1 MVVGKSAQDPLTMVQ
16 EQRPNN
22 VPEELYNLTQLAD
35 VSLAAGKLN
44 TASPHSPYETD
55 YLAHATAKLY
65 SPIKYSSPLRH
76 CDSSSKMTTMVEFS
90 PVPTS
95 YHTLRRT
102 EPDQTIILE
111 EIQDKGYVTKQ
122 HLFSASEP
130 LAMDLHTLSAAEDE
144 LMAVPAKKKW
154 TKKWEIIHGPVSP
167 AGPFVQQQQQQQP
180 QHQVEEPVYIV
191 RPVQVEQ
198 QQIATHVSSPLL
210 LSVADNER
218 SSGLIY
224 YAPTT
229 IRRVEDIPLGTVDV
243 GHDKECPKERDKE
256 IQLYTIIE
264 CPELG
269 PESAVSCFG
278 NGQQVAF
285 CGSSSSEESQDAVQG
300 YSHKVF
306 DRKKSRKI
314 RTVSCRSS
322 SGSSEGG
329 THSEATSQDAVL
341 MQVEELAESVR
352 PGSSDPEGSQDTSN
366 DSEHSGADDQAM
378 KIGEETTTSRP
389 EDVHVCPECNK
400 RYSTSSNL
408 ARHRQTHR
416 SLEDQKARRCPY
428 CSKVYVSMPAYSM
441 HVRTHDQGSKCP
453 TCDKRFSR
461 PWLLQGHIRT
471 HTGEK
476 PFKCSVCSKAFADKS
491 NLRAHVQTHSNTK
504 PYQCGRCGK
513 SFALKSYLCKHEDS
527 SCLKNDKPVKVRKPT
542 TGTGRSSVRRAKPT
556 RSSERTAPAGSEE
569 RCNGVA
575 ESSGTNALQSGQ
587 QASDNRYNYPANVPF
602 KDVLRAKIR
611 EVVEDNCKRTARM
624 LAAANGTT
632 PLNGSVSREPTPQS
646 NRISVI
652 RIAGSPGGYALDGS
666 RPTSSNSSSSSSNS
680 TEYHAESYAVIA

>member
-1 MVVGKSAQDPLTMVQ
+1 MFLHFTAQDPLTMVQ

-76 CDSSSKMTTMVEFS
+76 CDSSSKMTTMVDFS
-90 PVPTS
+90 SVPTS

-102 EPDQTIILE
+102 EPGQTIILE

-130 LAMDLHTLSAAEDE
+130 LAMDLHTLSAAEDA

-167 AGPFVQQQQQQQP
+167 AGPIIQQQQP

-198 QQIATHVSSPLL
+198 QQIATHVSSPLI

-243 GHDKECPKERDKE
+243 GDDKECPKERDKE
-256 IQLYTIIE
+256 MQLYTIIE

-352 PGSSDPEGSQDTSN
+352 PGSSEPEGSQDTSN

-378 KIGEETTTSRP
+378 KSGEETTTSRP

-416 SLEDQKARRCPY
+416 
-428 CSKVYVSMPAYSM
+428 
-441 HVRTHDQGSKCP
+441 
-453 TCDKRFSR
+453 
-461 PWLLQGHIRT
+461 
-471 HTGEK
+471 
-476 PFKCSVCSKAFADKS
+476 
-491 NLRAHVQTHSNTK
+491 
-504 PYQCGRCGK
+504 
-513 SFALKSYLCKHEDS
+513 
-527 SCLKNDKPVKVRKPT
+527 
-542 TGTGRSSVRRAKPT
+542 
-556 RSSERTAPAGSEE
+556 
-569 RCNGVA
+569 
-575 ESSGTNALQSGQ
+575 
-587 QASDNRYNYPANVPF
+587 
-602 KDVLRAKIR
+602 
-611 EVVEDNCKRTARM
+611 
-624 LAAANGTT
+624 
-632 PLNGSVSREPTPQS
+632 
-646 NRISVI
+646 
-652 RIAGSPGGYALDGS
+652 
-666 RPTSSNSSSSSSNS
+666 
-680 TEYHAESYAVIA
+680 